1 MLSSGTIDFE
11 IAQITNIEIQEQINT
26 LYASAS
32 EHTNLTEEVIA
43 RAKDFQTSNI
53 KHFDSLH
60 MALAEGANADI
71 FLTTDDRLIKR
82 AQNTDT
88 RTRVSNPVIWLM
100 EVTDNER

>member
-1 MLSSGTIDFE
+1 M
-11 IAQITNIEIQEQINT
+11 IAKAIN
-26 LYASAS
+26 
-32 EHTNLTEEVIA
+32 
-43 RAKDFQTSNI
+43 

-88 RTRVSNPVIWLM
+88 RTRVPIL
-100 EVTDNER
+100 